1 MYHPERLCG
10 KLMKVLKGVSRNAY
24 LVKTRERF
32 EHVNAYEVEKTN
44 WRWAYRAL
52 EMLVLIVR
60 DAKSAG
66 SSTVTNIGYFSSG

>member
-44 WRWAYRAL
+44 
-52 EMLVLIVR
+52 
-60 DAKSAG
+60 
-66 SSTVTNIGYFSSG
+66 